1 MRKQIVLN
9 AQGRG
14 FFSVWMTVF
23 KNDPDMLNRLIN
35 AFPGTSGDCFDHE
48 GKAIHRPKGRI

>member
-1 MRKQIVLN
+1 
-9 AQGRG
+9 
-14 FFSVWMTVF
+14 MTVF
-23 KNDPDMLNRLIN
+23 KDDPDMLNRLIN